1 MCGVVWWCLGFTHR
15 TTTCQLDAA
24 TGWHGL
30 PSPWRVGA
38 VPRLRQATPVPVVP
52 SRRPAGGFPGNSLL
66 FFLASLL
73 IVAAGILLFTLA
85 GDVETKLGA
94 GSDVAGS
101 AALPVAYHRVPGA
114 ERRPLASLSNK
125 GAQQA
130 LEEVHRQQV
139 EQQGQ
144 QQQQR
149 GGAAANPFD
158 IAAGRRGG
166 GAAAPGG
173 FEPLPAAE
181 ESWPAETPAGDG
193 STASSPAA
201 LMVAAPPGTAEVG
214 ERLAKRSS
222 LELELEESHR

>member
-1 MCGVVWWCLGFTHR
+1 MA
-15 TTTCQLDAA
+15 CQV
-24 TGWHGL
+24 
-30 PSPWRVGA
+30 RGA
-38 VPRLRQATPVPVVP
+38 SVLCPDYAKRRPCRLCPP
-52 SRRPAGGFPGNSLL
+52 RRPAGGFPGNSLL